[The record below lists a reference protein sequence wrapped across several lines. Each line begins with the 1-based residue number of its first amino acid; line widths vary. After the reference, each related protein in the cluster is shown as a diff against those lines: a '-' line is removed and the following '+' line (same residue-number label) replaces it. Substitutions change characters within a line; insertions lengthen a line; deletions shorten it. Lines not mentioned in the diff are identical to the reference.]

1 MWKTSK
7 YRASVSLDC
16 VWLWF
21 YTATMT
27 KCHSLAKKHN
37 GSDGKISPKG
47 PWKCKNTVLL
57 EIRIWPK
64 KKQRRPELIFFFPNN
79 LPANMW
85 RKGEGQSRG
94 ITSHVLAW
102 GTTGTVDFCGG
113 GRGIGDFR
121 RKIVPPDRNSWRI
134 ILEKFLHRCISA
146 DKRKNY
152 IARGVRKKIRTQ
164 TKSPILPTPLKS
176 QMVGFEKTCAWKGLF
191 SRFSTSFSHPLFAPA
206 THSQRGRRI
215 KGSGTWEGEKGEND
229 KGRTFCNFTIFLFV
243 AL

>member
-1 MWKTSK
+1 MLQFGKKAQWKWRKNFPQGTVEVQK
-7 YRASVSLDC
+7 YCITR
-16 VWLWF
+16 
-21 YTATMT
+21 
-27 KCHSLAKKHN
+27 
-37 GSDGKISPKG
+37 
-47 PWKCKNTVLL
+47 NTYLT
-57 EIRIWPK
+57 E

-85 RKGEGQSRG
+85 RKREGQSRG

-121 RKIVPPDRNSWRI
+121 KKIVPPDWNSWRI

-152 IARGVRKKIRTQ
+152 IARGLRKKIRTQ

-191 SRFSTSFSHPLFAPA
+191 SSLRS
-206 THSQRGRRI
+206 RRR
-215 KGSGTWEGEKGEND
+215 KG
-229 KGRTFCNFTIFLFV
+229 
-243 AL
+243 